1 MRKPINIF
9 ICFLILLTFG
19 CATHKSVHQPN
30 LSYDLKSQENKIEQ
44 DGISCMVKCFHLKS
58 DLMNYFDDDVL
69 KYGILPV
76 QINLQNNSYPRPVV
90 FNTDGINLIDPTG
103 TRHPILSCEQVLEKM
118 KKSYWRTAGWG
129 AAFGIFGII
138 PSAINVSNT
147 NKKIRADYES
157 RTIKGG
163 NLICGGVTE
172 GLSFFSVPEDLENFS
187 GWQVA
192 VILKDIQQPKDIIL
206 QYGLS
211 GTIIPPKER
220 RGSPEDEPDEESVV
234 DE

>member
-1 MRKPINIF
+1 MHKSIKIF
-9 ICFLILLTFG
+9 VCFLIFFTFG
-19 CATHKSVHQPN
+19 CATHKSVKQPN
-30 LSYDLKSQENKIEQ
+30 LSYDLKAQENKIEQ

-90 FNTDGINLIDPTG
+90 LNTDGINLIDSTG
-103 TRHPILSCEQVLEKM
+103 TRHPTLSCEQVLEKM

-129 AAFGIFGII
+129 VAFGIFGII

-172 GLSFFSVPEDLENFS
+172 GLSFFSIPEDLDNLS

-192 VILKDIQQPKDIIL
+192 IILKDIQQSKDIIL
-206 QYGLS
+206 NYGLS
-211 GTIIPPKER
+211 GTIVTPMER
-220 RGSPEDEPDEESVV
+220 RNVQEDEPTEESAI